1 MARKQQQSK
10 RDKSDTHNDAVINKK
25 IRIVRDSTNETVT
38 DNGRSS
44 KDNKNRI
51 QSKNNKCKIVLH
63 NKLVDRPNYPTSYGI
78 LFYREKLIEEVVE
91 NNNNTNRETV
101 TQQRRKKFE
110 YLLGLIPQRNSWTVF
125 KGLPE
130 GNERPRATAIR
141 EFEEESSLIFPYKE
155 KTNNNNNNQEEE
167 DYDHDFDWDN
177 KYDILFGVT
186 STKKLLQIYLLPA
199 PSDLDISK
207 FDIDKV
213 MKIDNGFWAGKPEI
227 IQIDFLT
234 KNQAIKGT
242 SMSTGNN
249 KNGENKIARIYKSQI
264 SILERAETI
273 LNKK

>member
-1 MARKQQQSK
+1 MSSKQQQSK
-10 RDKSDTHNDAVINKK
+10 RDKSETYNDGVTNKK
-25 IRIVRDSTNETVT
+25 AKIVRDSSNETLS

-44 KDNKNRI
+44 EDNKNRI
-51 QSKNNKCKIVLH
+51 QNKNDESKILLN
-63 NKLVDRPNYPTSYGI
+63 NKLVDRPSYPTSYGI
-78 LFYREKLIEEVVE
+78 LFYREQLIEDVVE
-91 NNNNTNRETV
+91 NKNNTNRKTR
-101 TQQRRKKFE
+101 RRKHFE
-110 YLLGLIPQRNSWTVF
+110 YLLGLIPQRNSLTMF

-141 EFEEESSLIFPYKE
+141 EFEEESSLTFPYK
-155 KTNNNNNNQEEE
+155 KNNINNNNNREKEEE
-167 DYDHDFDWDN
+167 DYDFDWDN
-177 KYDILFGVT
+177 KYEILYGVT

-227 IQIDFLT
+227 VQLFFLT

-242 SMSTGNN
+242 STSTGNN
-249 KNGENKIARIYKSQI
+249 NNGKTTKVARIYKSQI

-273 LNKK
+273 LNEK